1 MHLGGY
7 LVDLCHEFPSLS
19 PWNVYD
25 LEIRHY
31 LAFTARIDHM
41 RTEARRGGSQ

>member
-1 MHLGGY
+1 M
-7 LVDLCHEFPSLS
+7 CHEFPALS

-31 LAFTARIDHM
+31 LAFTGAIDHM
-41 RTEARRGGSQ
+41 RAEARRNGG

>member
-1 MHLGGY
+1 M
-7 LVDLCHEFPSLS
+7 DICHEFPAIT

-31 LAFTARIDHM
+31 LAFTRRIDDM
-41 RTEARRGGSQ
+41 RAEARKHGR